1 MLKSASKLYSHLKK
15 HFDVKSIYFQSYK
28 LLKFYPNVL
37 LLWTLQKMIR
47 KIWVP
52 APRKNLS
59 AWIVFLRCFHLPF
72 WQKAIDK
79 TNLCNDPKQ
88 KSTTPFSGFKKLNPT
103 YFEHEFFK
111 MCAGCMANDNY
122 DTSSIKVRTTIIRSE
137 STLKI
142 E

>member
-1 MLKSASKLYSHLKK
+1 MLNLDIFTVINY
-15 HFDVKSIYFQSYK
+15 QSFTP
-28 LLKFYPNVL
+28 LC

-52 APRKNLS
+52 VPRKNLS

-103 YFEHEFFK
+103 YFEHEFFE